1 MVYFRRLVSDLDPG
15 AVDGPSE
22 VGTDNKGARDVA
34 YNPEHHGRMKHV
46 ERRHFFVR
54 DMVEKF
60 EIRVPWIEGEG
71 NVSDFLTKPLT
82 SSARFFKLRD
92 EIMNVCGHRPPT
104 SCAVPV
110 LCERPRAREIQSR
123 IISFMLRAAGL
134 PLSTSQGLNRGAGV
148 AARGLLP
155 HSCVSFFPSSAE

>member
-22 VGTDNKGARDVA
+22 IGTDNKGARDVA

-60 EIRVPWIEGEG
+60 EICVPWIEGE
-71 NVSDFLTKPLT
+71 DHLKRFPYKAAHE
-82 SSARFFKLRD
+82 SSTRFFKLRD
-92 EIMNVCGHRPPT
+92 DIMNVRDQTAHVVCG
-104 SCAVPV
+104 
-110 LCERPRAREIQSR
+110 AR
-123 IISFMLRAAGL
+123 FA
-134 PLSTSQGLNRGAGV
+134 
-148 AARGLLP
+148 
-155 HSCVSFFPSSAE
+155 

>member
-22 VGTDNKGARDVA
+22 IGTDNKGARDVA

-60 EIRVPWIEGEG
+60 EIRVPWILPTPQTR
-71 NVSDFLTKPLT
+71 LTRGRTAVLAQAKHRIALP
-82 SSARFFKLRD
+82 RD
-92 EIMNVCGHRPPT
+92 
-104 SCAVPV
+104 
-110 LCERPRAREIQSR
+110 RPRAPPGS
-123 IISFMLRAAGL
+123 
-134 PLSTSQGLNRGAGV
+134 GAD
-148 AARGLLP
+148 
-155 HSCVSFFPSSAE
+155 HF

>member
-1 MVYFRRLVSDLDPG
+1 MPTPRFLSPRLALYFRRLVSDLDPG

-71 NVSDFLTKPLT
+71 NVSDFLTKPLA
-82 SSARFFKLRD
+82 SSTRFFKLRD
-92 EIMNVCGHRPPT
+92 EIMNVRGQTAHVVCG
-104 SCAVPV
+104 
-110 LCERPRAREIQSR
+110 AR
-123 IISFMLRAAGL
+123 FA
-134 PLSTSQGLNRGAGV
+134 
-148 AARGLLP
+148 
-155 HSCVSFFPSSAE
+155 